1 MSLIKEI
8 KLSNRQKAIGTIILF
23 PWYLYFAPSIFNFLI
38 KLYTVFI
45 SNDVSSESINVYFNV
60 LIGLST
66 AILLL
71 AVFKDFIKKNWEIFR
86 QELLENIIWILT
98 IGIISS
104 YVLGYIGEF
113 IVNLFLSADTREAT
127 NQTFVVTMLSSNVLL
142 MTVHAVILAPLVEE
156 LFFRGLIFNTLRQKS
171 AFWAHLISAFL
182 FGLLHVYSYILAGDM
197 TEWLK
202 LIPYMTAGLAFSYAY
217 ERRQNIIAPIV
228 LHSIKNLIAVILI
241 YVML

>member
-71 AVFKDFIKKNWEIFR
+71 AVFKDFIK
-86 QELLENIIWILT
+86 
-98 IGIISS
+98 
-104 YVLGYIGEF
+104 
-113 IVNLFLSADTREAT
+113 
-127 NQTFVVTMLSSNVLL
+127 
-142 MTVHAVILAPLVEE
+142 
-156 LFFRGLIFNTLRQKS
+156 
-171 AFWAHLISAFL
+171 
-182 FGLLHVYSYILAGDM
+182 
-197 TEWLK
+197 
-202 LIPYMTAGLAFSYAY
+202 
-217 ERRQNIIAPIV
+217 
-228 LHSIKNLIAVILI
+228 
-241 YVML
+241 